1 MSEFSAQMP
10 SDPTPPHQSTDA
22 PPPGRSEDAHG
33 PSGDGSKQA
42 PGDTGEIALVM
53 TGGGARGSY
62 QVGLLRYL
70 ARTYPDLRFKI
81 ISGVSAGAM
90 NAVHLAQHHGTF
102 RQAVE
107 ELTAL
112 WEELMPESV
121 FRVDSPS
128 LLWSVFRSWTQFAG
142 GGRGEPRLRGM
153 VDTEPLRDFLTEALA
168 PVHGELSGIQYNLN
182 RGVLSSLA
190 ISTTSYTTG
199 QSVTWVQGRDIAP
212 WERPNRRSVKAKI
225 GIPHIMASAALP
237 IFFPAVQIDDAW
249 YGDGGI
255 RLSAPLSPALH
266 LGAHKIL
273 AVSSRYIPTQAE
285 AGTVEVVGY
294 PPPAQVLGVLF
305 NSVFLDVIDQDALRL
320 ERMNRILERV
330 PEEQRDG
337 MRVVDLMIHRP
348 SRDLGRLAR
357 YYEPKLPGT
366 FRFLTR
372 GWGTRQTASP
382 DILSMVMFQPDF
394 IRRLIEL
401 GEFDAEVR
409 AAEIDAFIRG

>member
-1 MSEFSAQMP
+1 MP
-10 SDPTPPHQSTDA
+10 SESFPAPQSGPDTPEIPVGTPDGGIA
-22 PPPGRSEDAHG
+22 RPGNSPAH
-33 PSGDGSKQA
+33 A
-42 PGDTGEIALVM
+42 DTGEIALVM
-53 TGGGARGSY
+53 TGGGARGAY

-81 ISGVSAGAM
+81 ISGVSAGAV

-102 RQAVE
+102 LQAVE

-112 WEELMPESV
+112 WEELLPEKV
-121 FRVDSPS
+121 FRIDSPS
-128 LLWSVFRSWTQFAG
+128 LLWTVFRSWMQLAG
-142 GGRGEPRLRGM
+142 GGAGKPQLRGM
-153 VDTEPLRDFLTEALA
+153 VDTEPLGEFITEALA
-168 PVHGELSGIQYNLN
+168 PVNGELSGIQYNLN

-199 QSVTWVQGRDIAP
+199 QSVTWVQGRDIAL
-212 WERPNRRSVKAKI
+212 WERPNRRALKARI
-225 GIPHIMASAALP
+225 GVPHVMASAALP
-237 IFFPAVQIDDAW
+237 IFFPAIQIGEAW

-255 RLSAPLSPALH
+255 RLSAPLSPALN

-273 AVSSRYIPTQAE
+273 AVSSRYIRTPAE
-285 AGTVEVVGY
+285 AGVVEVVGY
-294 PPPAQVLGVLF
+294 PPPAQVLGVLY

-320 ERMNRILERV
+320 ERMNRMLKKL
-330 PEEQRDG
+330 PEDQRDG

-401 GEFDAEVR
+401 GEFDAEVK
-409 AAEIDAFIRG
+409 AAEIDAFING

>member
-1 MSEFSAQMP
+1 MTSNP
-10 SDPTPPHQSTDA
+10 SDDAVPRPPA
-22 PPPGRSEDAHG
+22 PEQPVGSV
-33 PSGDGSKQA
+33 PSGDPRAAMQSDDA
-42 PGDTGEIALVM
+42 RPDTGEIAIVM
-53 TGGGARGSY
+53 TGGGARGAY
-62 QVGLLRYL
+62 QVGLLRFL
-70 ARTYPDLRFKI
+70 AKRYPDLRFRI
-81 ISGVSAGAM
+81 ISGVSAGAV

-102 RQAVE
+102 LQAVE

-112 WEELMPESV
+112 WEELLPETV

-128 LLWSVFRSWTQFAG
+128 LMWSVLRSWAQFAG
-142 GGRGEPRLRGM
+142 GGTGKPRLRGM
-153 VDTEPLRDFLTEALA
+153 VDTEPLREFLTETLA
-168 PVHGELSGIQYNLN
+168 PINGELSGIQYNLN
-182 RGVLSSLA
+182 RGVLGALA

-199 QSVTWVQGRDIAP
+199 QSVTFVQGRDISP
-212 WERPNRRSVKAKI
+212 WERPSRRAVKTKI
-225 GIPHIMASAALP
+225 GVPHVMASAALP
-237 IFFPAVQIDDAW
+237 IFFPAVQIGDAW

-266 LGAHKIL
+266 LGAHKIM
-273 AVSSRYIPTQAE
+273 AVSSRYVRTQAE
-285 AGTVEVVGY
+285 AGRVEVVGY
-294 PPPAQVLGVLF
+294 PPPAQVLGVLY
-305 NSVFLDVIDQDALRL
+305 NAVFLDVIDQDALRL
-320 ERMNRILERV
+320 ERMNRVLERL
-330 PEEQRDG
+330 PPDQRDG
-337 MRVVDLMIHRP
+337 MRVVDLMIVRP

-409 AAEIDAFIRG
+409 AEEIDAFMTR